1 VDLAATTTRSN
12 QELRSTYSSVNFAV
26 IREEDFLDLEETACR
41 DSDRRDIRRLL
52 TKNHTLL

>member
-1 VDLAATTTRSN
+1 MTTRSN
-12 QELRSTYSSVNFAV
+12 QELRSAYSGVNFAV